1 MKKLKSV
8 EVLAA
13 FLLLLVGLIWGATF
27 PIIKIAIESTGAL
40 WFNAY
45 RFLVAG
51 LLAAAIVLLNRRR
64 DKGTHR
70 AGPYALLLG
79 SLLAFG
85 YTVQTVGLAY
95 TESGKAGFI
104 TGLFVVFV
112 PLFAAVWFRRRPSP
126 AVLVSVLLGIIGLG
140 MLSLGKN
147 LLPEK
152 GDMLILMCAVAYAI
166 HIVIVDQ
173 IANRFNLVELSMS
186 QIVIAGFEM
195 FLLAYLLQPE
205 LPRPSGYAIFA
216 ILLTSIF
223 ATIFAFFIQIFA
235 QRHIGPTRTA
245 LILLSE
251 PVFAA
256 IFGYLLLNEVF
267 TTRKLLGAVLLFAAM
282 VIAELFGQEQPSA
295 SLNE

>member
-1 MKKLKSV
+1 MKKLKSI

-13 FLLLLVGLIWGATF
+13 FLLLLVGLIWGSTF

-51 LLAAAIVLLNRRR
+51 LLAAAIVFLNKR
-64 DKGTHR
+64 KKKETVSV
-70 AGPYALLLG
+70 APYSLLLG

-112 PLFAAVWFRRRPSP
+112 PVFSAIWFRRRPSP
-126 AVLVSVLLGIIGLG
+126 AVTISVVLGIIGLG
-140 MLSLGKN
+140 LLSLEKN
-147 LLPEK
+147 LIPEK
-152 GDMLILMCAVAYAI
+152 GDMLVLMCAVAYAI
-166 HIVIVDQ
+166 HIVIVDR
-173 IANRFNLVELSMS
+173 IANRFDLVELSMS
-186 QIVIAGFEM
+186 QIVVAGFEM
-195 FLLAYLLQPE
+195 FLLAYLLQPQ
-205 LPRPSGYAIFA
+205 LPVPSGYAIFA
-216 ILLTSIF
+216 ILLTSVF
-223 ATIFAFFIQIFA
+223 ATIFAFFVQIFA

-267 TTRKLLGAVLLFAAM
+267 TLKKLLGAGLLFAAM
-282 VIAELFGQEQPSA
+282 IIAELFGQEQPST
-295 SLNE
+295 SINE